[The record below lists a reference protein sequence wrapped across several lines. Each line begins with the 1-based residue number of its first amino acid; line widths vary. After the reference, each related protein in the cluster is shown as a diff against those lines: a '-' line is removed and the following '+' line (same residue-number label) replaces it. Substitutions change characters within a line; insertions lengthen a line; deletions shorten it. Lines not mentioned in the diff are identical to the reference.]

1 MTISRKNHITHLN
14 CFLIPVMKYIKVLS
28 VLAARLQ
35 IRLLYNFCDT
45 PKVFKSLVQGQEISS
60 KFTMKIRIS
69 LIVSDFLGQCQSAQI
84 VDI

>member
-1 MTISRKNHITHLN
+1 MTVSRKNHVTHLN
-14 CFLIPVMKYIKVLS
+14 CFLIPVMNQIVLKVLS

-60 KFTMKIRIS
+60 KFTMKI
-69 LIVSDFLGQCQSAQI
+69 
-84 VDI
+84 